1 MENLILI
8 TPAQLVQLLEETLE
22 RFMMKPNSSKPV
34 SNGKLWLNSTE
45 AAAYLKVP
53 LSTIYQLTHL
63 KKIPVSRINRIL
75 RFSKDSLDIW
85 LEDKAHPE
93 TKKSF
98 IRKHKTQ
105 KA

>member
-1 MENLILI
+1 MENLVVLTQTQLEVLI
-8 TPAQLVQLLEETLE
+8 IRALE
-22 RFMMKPNSSKPV
+22 RFSKNNTTSSKPE
-34 SNGKLWLNSTE
+34 SQGTAWLNSTE

-98 IRKHKTQ
+98 IRKHKT
-105 KA
+105 